1 MTEQASKLMKEHY
14 DFKDLVALME
24 LLRSEEGCPWD
35 RAQTHES
42 IRKNLIEECYEAI
55 EGIDRKDDELL
66 CEELGDILLQVVFH
80 AQIAQD
86 EGAFTM
92 ERVIDGICR
101 KMVRRHPHIFSDE
114 NYSKELKAE
123 SAYFRWEQIKQAE
136 KDETNL
142 ESSLDRVAR
151 TLPSLMR
158 SQKLIKKAVQAGR
171 QTSGERTDKE
181 ELRKRYEALCLD
193 AEASGV
199 DLEELGYRFNED
211 YIRSKATEGK
221 KTDEN

>member
-1 MTEQASKLMKEHY
+1 M
-14 DFKDLVALME
+14 
-24 LLRSEEGCPWD
+24 
-35 RAQTHES
+35 
-42 IRKNLIEECYEAI
+42 
-55 EGIDRKDDELL
+55 
-66 CEELGDILLQVVFH
+66 VFH

-114 NYSKELKAE
+114 NYSEEFKAE
-123 SAYFRWEQIKQAE
+123 SAYFRWEQIKRAE
-136 KDETNL
+136 KDETDL
-142 ESSLDRVAR
+142 ESSLERVAR

-171 QTSGERTDKE
+171 QTGGERTDKE

-211 YIRSKATEGK
+211 FIRSKATEGK

>member
-114 NYSKELKAE
+114 NYSEELKA
-123 SAYFRWEQIKQAE
+123 
-136 KDETNL
+136 

>member
-1 MTEQASKLMKEHY
+1 
-14 DFKDLVALME
+14 
-24 LLRSEEGCPWD
+24 
-35 RAQTHES
+35 
-42 IRKNLIEECYEAI
+42 
-55 EGIDRKDDELL
+55 
-66 CEELGDILLQVVFH
+66 
-80 AQIAQD
+80 
-86 EGAFTM
+86 
-92 ERVIDGICR
+92 
-101 KMVRRHPHIFSDE
+101 MVRRHPHIFSDE
-114 NYSKELKAE
+114 NYSQEFKAE
-123 SAYFRWEQIKQAE
+123 SAYFRWEQIKRAE
-136 KDETNL
+136 KEETDL
-142 ESSLDRVAR
+142 ESSLERVAR

-171 QTSGERTDKE
+171 QTSGEHTDEE